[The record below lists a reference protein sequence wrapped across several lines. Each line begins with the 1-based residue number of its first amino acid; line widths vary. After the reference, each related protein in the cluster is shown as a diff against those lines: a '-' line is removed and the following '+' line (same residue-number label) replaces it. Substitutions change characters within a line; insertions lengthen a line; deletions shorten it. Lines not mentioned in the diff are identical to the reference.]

1 MVGMHSLISELLADI
16 MLHFL
21 DLERLSN
28 KEGLR
33 WGGGRCRDLSGKGK

>member
-16 MLHFL
+16 MLQFL

-28 KEGLR
+28 KEGLK
-33 WGGGRCRDLSGKGK
+33 GEGCKDLSGKGK